1 MEGIKHYFPQPSP
14 PKHTK
19 LVQKSLGTLLWPSAV
34 EGSNSRPAVFACT
47 WVTASLLVRRPQLIQ
62 CLSLSKI
69 WKYGHQPCFSP
80 WRGLA
85 TMAEAFPAPMGWLF
99 LFHSANCY
107 FYIHMV
113 SLCTV
118 LLGPFMILKAQLFF
132 ICLFSIIFWLFPSI
146 VIEENLLVRSSEGG
160 KAGLETVKVADF
172 RTSLCCTQKANSW
185 AHNLFVS
192 FYWSWR
198 LNSLWTLTE
207 LPVSFATETIFLLQE
222 TTESQHVPWQANF
235 SISWAAILSQTL
247 FLKMLVESSQKQNPN
262 WPGVCIG

>member
-1 MEGIKHYFPQPSP
+1 MERACNNGWSLPCSHGMTSFSFPFCQLLHLYSYGQSLHCPLRSFYD
-14 PKHTK
+14 
-19 LVQKSLGTLLWPSAV
+19 LKSTIV
-34 EGSNSRPAVFACT
+34 
-47 WVTASLLVRRPQLIQ
+47 
-62 CLSLSKI
+62 
-69 WKYGHQPCFSP
+69 
-80 WRGLA
+80 
-85 TMAEAFPAPMGWLF
+85 
-99 LFHSANCY
+99 
-107 FYIHMV
+107 
-113 SLCTV
+113 
-118 LLGPFMILKAQLFF
+118 F

-172 RTSLCCTQKANSW
+172 RTSLCCTQKANTW
-185 AHNLFVS
+185 ARNLFVS
-192 FYWSWR
+192 FYWPWR